1 MVKAEDIKML
11 TPTDKDNLEN
21 FEKLKPNSRRVFK
34 HRLIK
39 KCNSA
44 LKDIEIVA
52 GYHEKLKL
60 KIDKFLDINKIVDI
74 MKLYED
80 LCLLQN
86 V

>member
-1 MVKAEDIKML
+1 ML
-11 TPTDKDNLEN
+11 TPTDKNNLKN
-21 FEKLKPNSRRVFK
+21 FEKLTPNHQRVFK
-34 HRLIK
+34 HRIIE

-44 LKDIEIVA
+44 LRDIETVA
-52 GYHEKLKL
+52 SYHEKLKL
-60 KIDKFLDINKIVDI
+60 KIDKFLDINKIVDL